1 MRAAAPTESTSTA
14 ANSNTNA
21 PAAPVPGSLGTMAG
35 IVKAARAL
43 GMAGTAIT
51 GEGMKMLIAAAGH
64 RPNKLGGYAPA
75 AYRRLV
81 TLAEAYLRLTKPEGI
96 ITGMALGWDQAWA
109 DAGLN
114 LGIPVHAAVPF
125 AGQESRWPL
134 ESQANFKRILALCA
148 SVTVVCQ
155 GAYSASKMQ
164 IRNQWMVDK
173 ADRVCA
179 LWDGTSG
186 GTANC
191 VSYAESVGKPLDNI
205 FEYLDSPQAIAIKPL
220 DIPCAAIYSSQH
232 TNPKGTRDMS
242 IEALIQAHIDALK
255 ENTAAVLVLE
265 ASLVGRASGK
275 PKAELAKEEKPKAET
290 KPEVKEE
297 KKPEPEIVVTDETGE
312 AVTAATSYETLRELV
327 LKLAS
332 AGKRAEIQAVNKT
345 HGIGNAKELLSNTED
360 FTSVKDQAKL
370 EAYYADLLALEA

>member
-1 MRAAAPTESTSTA
+1 MT
-14 ANSNTNA
+14 
-21 PAAPVPGSLGTMAG
+21 
-35 IVKAARAL
+35 
-43 GMAGTAIT
+43 
-51 GEGMKMLIAAAGH
+51 MLIAATGH
-64 RPNKLGGYAPA
+64 RPNKLGGYGPA

-81 TLAEAYLRLTKPEGI
+81 KMAESYLRLTKPEGI

-114 LGIPVHAAVPF
+114 LAIPVHAAVPF
-125 AGQESRWPL
+125 AGQECKWPL
-134 ESQANFKRILALCA
+134 ESQANFKRIIALCV
-148 SVTVVCQ
+148 SVTIVCP
-155 GAYSASKMQ
+155 GSYSASKMQ

-179 LWDGTSG
+179 LWDGTPG

-191 VSYAESVGKPLDNI
+191 VGYAESIGKPLDNI
-205 FEYLDSPQAIAIKPL
+205 FAYLDAPQAIAIKPL

-232 TNPKGTRDMS
+232 TKPQGTRDMS
-242 IEALIQAHIDALK
+242 IEEMFKGVIAALED
-255 ENTAAVLVLE
+255 NTKAVKLLE

-275 PKAELAKEEKPKAET
+275 PKEELAKEEKPKTEA

-297 KKPEPEIVVTDETGE
+297 KKPDTAPSKKELQQ
-312 AVTAATSYETLRELV
+312 AVDDMGAGDTSYETLRELV